1 MAYEDGRQYK
11 CDICGKTVF
20 CKHLGDEEM
29 DGGFTRHSKFD
40 HLPKGWHEGCG
51 IGSTMGEIWCD
62 TCFARIVAAE
72 ERERKQI
79 LGVDVV
85 FLKEDSKE

>member
-1 MAYEDGRQYK
+1 
-11 CDICGKTVF
+11 
-20 CKHLGDEEM
+20 
-29 DGGFTRHSKFD
+29 
-40 HLPKGWHEGCG
+40 
-51 IGSTMGEIWCD
+51 MGEIWCD